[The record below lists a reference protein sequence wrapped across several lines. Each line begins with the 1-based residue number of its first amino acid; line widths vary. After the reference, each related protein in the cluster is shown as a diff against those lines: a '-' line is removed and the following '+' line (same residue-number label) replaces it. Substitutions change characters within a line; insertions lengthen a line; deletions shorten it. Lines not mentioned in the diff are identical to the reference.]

1 MIAPLAP
8 ALPTLGAGA
17 HMIPRNYLYRNSPLF
32 YVQVIQ
38 HYRNWGASAAGQSL
52 NCSKISF
59 KIFTIRE
66 GNAGPGR

>member
-38 HYRNWGASAAGQSL
+38 HYRNWGASAAGQSPW
-52 NCSKISF
+52 SVRVYEMIS
-59 KIFTIRE
+59 TVHR
-66 GNAGPGR
+66 